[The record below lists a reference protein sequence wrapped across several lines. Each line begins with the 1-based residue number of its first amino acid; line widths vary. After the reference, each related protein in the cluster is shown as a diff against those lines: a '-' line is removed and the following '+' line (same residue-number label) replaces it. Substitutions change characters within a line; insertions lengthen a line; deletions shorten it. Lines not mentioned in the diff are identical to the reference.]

1 MQELKE
7 QLTSIFTDIVIS
19 IPREN
24 RMLITIQKEGIL
36 SLLSYLKKMGY
47 NHLAM
52 ISCNDWI
59 DAGVF
64 ELIYIVS
71 PYLPR
76 NPIENE
82 INEKVNI
89 LIKTRIPRKAAKFIT
104 IIDLFESAEPY
115 EREIHEMFG
124 IHFEGHPRL
133 KPLMLERDYA
143 IPPFRK
149 DFNLDNYVQN
159 TFGKIPS
166 IEARKKGDNERT

>member
-1 MQELKE
+1 MQELKQ
-7 QLTSIFTDIVIS
+7 QLTSIFTDIVIC
-19 IPREN
+19 IPSED
-24 RMLITIQKEGIL
+24 RMLIEIQKEGVL
-36 SLLSYLKKMGY
+36 SLLSYLKKRGY

-59 DAGVF
+59 DADEF

-71 PYLPR
+71 PYLHR
-76 NPIENE
+76 NPVESE
-82 INEKVNI
+82 INQKANI
-89 LIKTRIPRKAAKFIT
+89 LIKTRISRKTAKFIT

-124 IHFEGHPRL
+124 IRFEGHPRL